1 MKTFFCILLFAGA
14 LAKGCSKVFTKNA
27 DETVNLFKKK
37 SIDTAGGLLNF
48 LSPTDEIDKVQARQY
63 ILADGSFSAKDLENW
78 DDVTYSN
85 YFLLDLSKI
94 AKGIDSLDLKDT
106 TYKSR
111 VIRNFN
117 WLKENNLNYSKEKMK
132 DSTNL
137 DLRDGA
143 YYFSKLYVAKNFSD
157 YKEYFKDEQVY
168 IRELIVKKDPSKDDD
183 ELLRPIFEKFYFRN
197 YFPFHEGL
205 ADKILNETK

>member
-1 MKTFFCILLFAGA
+1 MKTLFCILLFAGA
-14 LAKGCSKVFTKNA
+14 LAKGCSKIFTKNA
-27 DETVNLFKKK
+27 DEVAIGVVSKLVPH
-37 SIDTAGGLLNF
+37 SARVL
-48 LSPTDEIDKVQARQY
+48 ARQH
-63 ILADGSFSAKDLENW
+63 IIEDDSLSSEDLENW
-78 DDVTYSN
+78 DDVTYTN

-117 WLKENNLNYSKEKMK
+117 WLKENNLNYSIEKMK

-137 DLRDGA
+137 DLKDGA
-143 YYFSKLYVAKNFSD
+143 SYFRNLYLAKNYSEF
-157 YKEYFKDEQVY
+157 KEYFKDEQVY
-168 IRELIVKKDPSKDDD
+168 IREFIVEKDPSKDDD
-183 ELLRPIFEKFYFRN
+183 ELLRLIFEDYYFRN

-205 ADKILNETK
+205 ADKILNETE